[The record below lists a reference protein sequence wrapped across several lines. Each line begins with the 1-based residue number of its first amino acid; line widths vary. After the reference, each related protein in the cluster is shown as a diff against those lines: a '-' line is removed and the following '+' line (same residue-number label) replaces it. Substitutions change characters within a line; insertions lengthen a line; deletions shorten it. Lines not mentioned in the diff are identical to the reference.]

1 MTDLNNYDK
10 GISGYLND
18 ISLNRMPL
26 ICWDFYGN
34 YLQRLNKSM
43 TDLRNLDS
51 LALNNNWVLD
61 LDLEKEL
68 HDHVI
73 LVTDLQA
80 SIVFASQNIVMMN
93 GYKSEEIIGK
103 NPKIFQG
110 ESTSKVVSDEI
121 REAILLE
128 KPFEKTVVNY
138 RKDGEV
144 YNCHIKGFPIF
155 NIKGRL
161 SHFIALEK
169 AA

>member
-80 SIVFASQNIVMMN
+80 LIVFASQNIVMMN

-103 NPKIFQG
+103 SPKIFQG
-110 ESTSKVVSDEI
+110 ESTSKIVSDEI

-128 KPFEKTVVNY
+128 KPFEKIVVNY